1 MMNEVVQNLL
11 KQDPDYAES
20 KFKSKVENTF
30 VQIKLAIVTGK
41 IEKIDHF
48 VNDETYE
55 KIRKKVE
62 SDKASNRIQIYDELN
77 VAGVEILDIE
87 ETNDSFKIKVRVHS
101 KALEYYIDRENRK
114 YLSGNN
120 HSRTEKYTNITYT
133 KMKNTQN
140 YKVVRKCPTCGAVVD
155 VNANGQCSYCH
166 TIFNLEKYDWVIT
179 EMEI

>member
-1 MMNEVVQNLL
+1 MEDVLQNLI
-11 KQDPDYAES
+11 KYDEDFAES

-55 KIRKKVE
+55 KIKQKVNE
-62 SDKASNRIQIYDELN
+62 DKENNRIQIYDELN
-77 VAGVEILDIE
+77 VSNVEIINIE
-87 ETNDSFKIKVRVHS
+87 EQNDRFKITVKVHS
-101 KALEYYIDRENRK
+101 KALEYFIDRDTRK
-114 YLSGNN
+114 YLSGDNYI
-120 HSRTEKYTNITYT
+120 RTERDSIIEYT
-133 KMKNTQN
+133 KMKNAQS
-140 YKVVRKCPTCGAVVD
+140 YKVVRKCPTCGAIID

-179 EMEI
+179 KMDI